1 MEKSTRELRKENNRL
16 DGLIK
21 EENQAVFT
29 DIVCYLRG
37 SKLSEHD
44 VEVVRFDL
52 TSMVLEA
59 QERGENI
66 ESLFG
71 KCRGC
76 KEFCDEIIDSL
87 PKKTK
92 FQAACEFF
100 STFFLACAVSLL
112 IGIIFSAGFLGKI
125 IKGKLPNASIEI
137 SIGEGIVIILI
148 VVIAYVLV
156 KLVMRS
162 AFESE
167 TIFFKISTI
176 AVSTVASAVLI
187 FLPLLL
193 RDTLFTLNLFVGI
206 AIVVFMFIASKTL
219 ERFV

>member
-1 MEKSTRELRKENNRL
+1 MRELRKENNRL
-16 DGLIK
+16 DGLIN

-29 DIVCYLRG
+29 DIICYLRG

-44 VEVVRFDL
+44 VEIVRFDL

-71 KCRGC
+71 KCKGY
-76 KEFCDEIIDSL
+76 KEFCNEIIDSF

-92 FQAACEFF
+92 LQTACEFF
-100 STFFLACAVSLL
+100 STFFLVCAVSLL
-112 IGIIFSAGFLGKI
+112 IGIIFSADFLGKI
-125 IKGKLPNASIEI
+125 IKGKLPAAAIEI
-137 SIGEGIVIILI
+137 SVGEGIGIILL
-148 VVIAYVLV
+148 VVIAYALF
-156 KLVMRS
+156 KLVTRS

-167 TIFFKISTI
+167 KIFFKILTI
-176 AVSTVASAVLI
+176 AVSIVAYVVLI

-193 RDTLFTLNLFVGI
+193 KDELLTLDLFVGI
-206 AIVVFMFIASKTL
+206 AIVVLMFGAGKTL
-219 ERFV
+219 ERFI

>member
-1 MEKSTRELRKENNRL
+1 MRELRKENNRL
-16 DGLIK
+16 DGLIN

-29 DIVCYLRG
+29 DIICYLHG

-71 KCRGC
+71 KCRDY

-100 STFFLACAVSLL
+100 SMFFLACAVSLL
-112 IGIIFSAGFLGKI
+112 IGIIFSAGFFGNI
-125 IKGKLPNASIEI
+125 IKGKLPAASIKI
-137 SIGEGIVIILI
+137 SVGEGIVIILI
-148 VVIAYVLV
+148 VVIAYALV

-167 TIFFKISTI
+167 TIFFKISMI
-176 AVSTVASAVLI
+176 AVITVASAVLI

-193 RDTLFTLNLFVGI
+193 RDTLLTLDLFVGI
-206 AIVVFMFIASKTL
+206 AIVVLMFGAGKTL
-219 ERFV
+219 ERFT

>member
-1 MEKSTRELRKENNRL
+1 MEKSTHELRKENNRL

-29 DIVCYLRG
+29 DIICYLRG

-44 VEVVRFDL
+44 IEVVRFDL

-71 KCRGC
+71 KCRNY

-92 FQAACEFF
+92 FQAA
-100 STFFLACAVSLL
+100 
-112 IGIIFSAGFLGKI
+112 
-125 IKGKLPNASIEI
+125 
-137 SIGEGIVIILI
+137 
-148 VVIAYVLV
+148 
-156 KLVMRS
+156 
-162 AFESE
+162 
-167 TIFFKISTI
+167 
-176 AVSTVASAVLI
+176 
-187 FLPLLL
+187 
-193 RDTLFTLNLFVGI
+193 
-206 AIVVFMFIASKTL
+206 
-219 ERFV
+219 

>member
-29 DIVCYLRG
+29 DIICYLRA

-59 QERGENI
+59 QERGKNI

-71 KCRGC
+71 KCKDY

-92 FQAACEFF
+92 LQAACEFF

-112 IGIIFSAGFLGKI
+112 IGIIFSAGFLGKV
-125 IKGKLPNASIEI
+125 IKGKLPAASIEI
-137 SIGEGIVIILI
+137 SVGEGIVIILI
-148 VVIAYVLV
+148 VVIAYAVV

-167 TIFFKISTI
+167 TMFFKILI
-176 AVSTVASAVLI
+176 MAVSTVVLAVLV

-193 RDTLFTLNLFVGI
+193 RDTLLTLDLFVGI
-206 AIVVFMFIASKTL
+206 TIVVLTFGAGKTL